1 MIIQTFKQWAK
12 TSVWRGFLLAL
23 TPAQATFYLHVIYL
37 FPILIFCSF
46 NLPSYNA
53 NELFWAKVF
62 LKLGIIIL
70 QYKEPYLSTCRIVTA
85 LEPYKDLLLT
95 KMKYSTI
102 EVAYRIGTA
111 VHGRVMV
118 KVLLSNLRETFVLI
132 ILTLNLASSAS
143 DP

>member
-1 MIIQTFKQWAK
+1 M
-12 TSVWRGFLLAL
+12 
-23 TPAQATFYLHVIYL
+23 
-37 FPILIFCSF
+37 
-46 NLPSYNA
+46 
-53 NELFWAKVF
+53 
-62 LKLGIIIL
+62 
-70 QYKEPYLSTCRIVTA
+70 TA

-95 KMKYSTI
+95 KMKYSII

-111 VHGRVMV
+111 VHGRIMV